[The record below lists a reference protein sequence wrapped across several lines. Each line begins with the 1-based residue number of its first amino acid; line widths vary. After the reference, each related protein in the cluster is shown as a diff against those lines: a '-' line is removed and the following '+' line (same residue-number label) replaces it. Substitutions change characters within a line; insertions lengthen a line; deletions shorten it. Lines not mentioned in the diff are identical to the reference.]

1 MKPACKFAI
10 AAVLSSVC
18 LSAAAGWFDTIKRL
32 DCGVEDSWRNVLRA
46 QLEFNLSS
54 KKANVFGP
62 GYGDAPGGGL
72 FLYAVVNFKE
82 TADTL
87 TFGGVGQ
94 SGPMYEVNRKS
105 LKLTFKANDTNAK
118 ILYGQC
124 QVIDKYEF
132 KMLPMDKNQL

>member
-1 MKPACKFAI
+1 MKAAYKFVVVSVLASAC
-10 AAVLSSVC
+10 LPT
-18 LSAAAGWFDTIKRL
+18 AAGWFDTIKRL
-32 DCGVEDSWRNVLRA
+32 ECGVEDQWRVSRA

-82 TADTL
+82 TKDTL
-87 TFGGVGQ
+87 TFGGAGQ
-94 SGPMYEVNRKS
+94 PGPMYEVNRKS
-105 LKLTFKANDTNAK
+105 LKLTFRTNDVSAQT
-118 ILYGQC
+118 LYGQC
-124 QVIDKYEF
+124 QVIDKFEF